1 MLQEFENSVDFVDG
15 RYEVKLPWRHGAS
28 SRLQN
33 NEKLAAIRL
42 QNLNRRLTHEPELQ
56 VKYDSVIQNM
66 WSSGI
71 VEEVLP
77 HEQKVDRPIFYMPH
91 RPVKKE

>member
-1 MLQEFENSVDFVDG
+1 M
-15 RYEVKLPWRHGAS
+15 
-28 SRLQN
+28 
-33 NEKLAAIRL
+33 IRL

-71 VEEVLP
+71 VKEVLP

-91 RPVKKE
+91 